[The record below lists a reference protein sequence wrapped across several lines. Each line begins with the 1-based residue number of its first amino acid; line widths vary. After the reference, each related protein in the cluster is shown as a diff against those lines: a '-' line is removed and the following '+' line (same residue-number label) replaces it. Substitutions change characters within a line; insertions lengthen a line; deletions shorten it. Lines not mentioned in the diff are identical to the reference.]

1 MGGLSRKLAAVN
13 SMRQEGRDPIILDA
27 GDLFFSTP
35 ELNDSNRVSEQFRAN
50 AILRGY
56 GKISCD
62 AINVGHYEL
71 SAGLDFLLESARKS
85 TIPFI
90 SANLRDADTY
100 KLLFEPYLLIQRQGL
115 TIGVVGLTNL
125 VPKTTSTVV
134 MEDYLAAGRR
144 TIDRIRGRVDV
155 VVVLVNSGRKSYG
168 VLPQEFPNADL
179 IYTSGSTMM
188 TRPMMKQVEE
198 GPFLYSSG
206 REGRYLNVTDL
217 NIVDKK
223 KPLVNVSYLQENI
236 KYTRRKLDRLGDADP
251 EKSLDELYAGQE
263 NVLNTISQGRAGI
276 ARAVAALESAVNT
289 LHFQNVAM
297 DKSIKDDT
305 EMAAFVSQS
314 LTTCNGLIKK

>member
-1 MGGLSRKLAAVN
+1 
-13 SMRQEGRDPIILDA
+13 MRQEGRDPVILDA

-50 AILRGY
+50 AILKGY
-56 GKISCD
+56 GKIGCD

-71 SAGLDFLLESARKS
+71 SAGLEFLLESARKS

-125 VPKTTSTVV
+125 VPDTTGAVV

-144 TIDRIRGRVDV
+144 VIDQIRGRVDV
-155 VVVLVNSGRKSYG
+155 VVVLVNSERKSYG
-168 VLPQEFPNADL
+168 ILPQEFPQADL

-188 TRPMMKQVEE
+188 TRPMMKQAEE
-198 GPFLYSSG
+198 GPYLYSSG

-223 KPLVNVSYLQENI
+223 KPLVNVSYLQENM

-251 EKSLDELYAGQE
+251 EKSLEELYAGQE
-263 NVLNTISQGRAGI
+263 NVLNIISQGRAGI
-276 ARAVAALESAVNT
+276 ARAAAALESAANT
-289 LHFQNVAM
+289 LHFQNAAM

-305 EMAAFVSQS
+305 DMAAFVSQS
-314 LTTCNGLIKK
+314 LTTCSGLIKK

>member
-1 MGGLSRKLAAVN
+1 
-13 SMRQEGRDPIILDA
+13 MRQEGRDPVILDA

-50 AILRGY
+50 AILKGY

-62 AINVGHYEL
+62 AINVGHHEL

-100 KLLFEPYLLIQRQGL
+100 KLLFEPYLLIERQGL
-115 TIGVVGLTNL
+115 TIGVVGLTSL
-125 VPKTTSTVV
+125 VPKTTRAVV

-155 VVVLVNSGRKSYG
+155 VVVLVNSERKSYG
-168 VLPQEFPNADL
+168 VLPQEFPKADL

-188 TRPMMKQVEE
+188 TRPMMKQAEE
-198 GPFLYSSG
+198 GPYLYSSG

-223 KPLVNVSYLQENI
+223 KPLVNVSYLQENM

-251 EKSLDELYAGQE
+251 EKSLEELYAGQK

-276 ARAVAALESAVNT
+276 ARAAAALESAVNT

-305 EMAAFVSQS
+305 DMAAFVSQS
-314 LTTCNGLIKK
+314 LTTCSGLIKK

>member
-1 MGGLSRKLAAVN
+1 
-13 SMRQEGRDPIILDA
+13 MRQEGRNPVILDA

-50 AILRGY
+50 AILKGY

-144 TIDRIRGRVDV
+144 TIDRIRGRADV
-155 VVVLVNSGRKSYG
+155 VVVLVNSESKSYG
-168 VLPQEFPNADL
+168 ILPQEFPKADL

-188 TRPMMKQVEE
+188 TRPMMKQAED

-223 KPLVNVSYLQENI
+223 KPLVNVSYLQENM
-236 KYTRRKLDRLGDADP
+236 KFTRRKLDRLGDADP

-263 NVLNTISQGRAGI
+263 NVLNTISQGRASI
-276 ARAVAALESAVNT
+276 ARAAAALESAVNT
-289 LHFQNVAM
+289 LHFQNLAM

-305 EMAAFVSQS
+305 EMADFVSQS
-314 LTTCNGLIKK
+314 LTTCSGLIKK

>member
-1 MGGLSRKLAAVN
+1 
-13 SMRQEGRDPIILDA
+13 MRQEGRDPVILDA

-50 AILRGY
+50 AILKGY
-56 GKISCD
+56 GKIGCD

-71 SAGLDFLLESARKS
+71 SAGLEFLLESARRS
-85 TIPFI
+85 TTPFI

-125 VPKTTSTVV
+125 VPDTTSAVV

-144 TIDRIRGRVDV
+144 VIDRIRGRVDV
-155 VVVLVNSGRKSYG
+155 VVVLVNSERKSYG
-168 VLPQEFPNADL
+168 VLPQEFPKADL

-188 TRPMMKQVEE
+188 TRPMMKQAEE
-198 GPFLYSSG
+198 GPYLYSSG

-223 KPLVNVSYLQENI
+223 KPLVNVSYLQENM

-251 EKSLDELYAGQE
+251 EKSLEELYAGQK

-276 ARAVAALESAVNT
+276 ARAATTLESAVNT
-289 LHFQNVAM
+289 LHFQNAAM

-305 EMAAFVSQS
+305 DMAAFVSQS
-314 LTTCNGLIKK
+314 LTTCSGLIKK

>member
-1 MGGLSRKLAAVN
+1 
-13 SMRQEGRDPIILDA
+13 MRQEGRDPVILDA

-50 AILRGY
+50 AILKGY
-56 GKISCD
+56 GKIGCD

-71 SAGLDFLLESARKS
+71 SAGLEFLLESARRS
-85 TIPFI
+85 TTPFI

-125 VPKTTSTVV
+125 VPDTTSAVV

-144 TIDRIRGRVDV
+144 AIDRIRGRVDV
-155 VVVLVNSGRKSYG
+155 VVVLVNSERKSYG
-168 VLPQEFPNADL
+168 VLPQEFPKADL

-188 TRPMMKQVEE
+188 TRPMMKQAEE

-223 KPLVNVSYLQENI
+223 KPLVNVSYLQENM
-236 KYTRRKLDRLGDADP
+236 KYTMRKLDRLGDADP
-251 EKSLDELYAGQE
+251 EKSLEEIYAGQK

-276 ARAVAALESAVNT
+276 ARAATTLESAVNT
-289 LHFQNVAM
+289 LHFQNAAM

-305 EMAAFVSQS
+305 DMAAFVSQS
-314 LTTCNGLIKK
+314 LTTCSGLIKK

>member
-1 MGGLSRKLAAVN
+1 
-13 SMRQEGRDPIILDA
+13 MRQEGRDPVILDA

-50 AILRGY
+50 AILKGY

-125 VPKTTSTVV
+125 VPDTTSAVV

-144 TIDRIRGRVDV
+144 AIDRIRGRVDV
-155 VVVLVNSGRKSYG
+155 VVVLVNSERKSYG
-168 VLPQEFPNADL
+168 VLPKEFPKADL

-188 TRPMMKQVEE
+188 TRPMMKQAEE

-217 NIVDKK
+217 NIVDKN
-223 KPLVNVSYLQENI
+223 KPLVNVSYLQENM
-236 KYTRRKLDRLGDADP
+236 KYARRKLDRLGDADP

-263 NVLNTISQGRAGI
+263 NILNTISQGRAGI
-276 ARAVAALESAVNT
+276 ARAAAALESAVNT

-305 EMAAFVSQS
+305 DMSAFVSQS
-314 LTTCNGLIKK
+314 LTRCSGLIKK

>member
-1 MGGLSRKLAAVN
+1 
-13 SMRQEGRDPIILDA
+13 MRQEGRDPVILDA

-50 AILRGY
+50 AILKGY
-56 GKISCD
+56 GKIGCD
-62 AINVGHYEL
+62 AINVGHHEL
-71 SAGLDFLLESARKS
+71 SAGLEFLLESARKS

-125 VPKTTSTVV
+125 VPDTTSAVV

-144 TIDRIRGRVDV
+144 VIDRIRGRVDV
-155 VVVLVNSGRKSYG
+155 VVVLVNSERKSYG
-168 VLPQEFPNADL
+168 VLPQEFPKADL

-188 TRPMMKQVEE
+188 TRPMMKQAEE
-198 GPFLYSSG
+198 GPYLYSSG

-217 NIVDKK
+217 NIMDKK
-223 KPLVNVSYLQENI
+223 KPLVNVSYLQENM

-251 EKSLDELYAGQE
+251 EKSLEELYAGQK

-276 ARAVAALESAVNT
+276 ARAATTLESAVNT
-289 LHFQNVAM
+289 LHFQNAAM

-305 EMAAFVSQS
+305 DMAAFVSQS
-314 LTTCNGLIKK
+314 LTTCSGLIKK

>member
-1 MGGLSRKLAAVN
+1 
-13 SMRQEGRDPIILDA
+13 MRQEGRDPVILDA

-50 AILRGY
+50 AILKGY
-56 GKISCD
+56 GKIGCD

-71 SAGLDFLLESARKS
+71 SAGLEFLLESARRS
-85 TIPFI
+85 TTPFI

-125 VPKTTSTVV
+125 VPKTTSAVV

-144 TIDRIRGRVDV
+144 AIDRIRGRVDV
-155 VVVLVNSGRKSYG
+155 VVVLVNSERKSYG
-168 VLPQEFPNADL
+168 VLPQEFPKADL

-188 TRPMMKQVEE
+188 TRPMMKQAEE
-198 GPFLYSSG
+198 GPYLYSSG

-223 KPLVNVSYLQENI
+223 KPLVNVSYLQENM

-251 EKSLDELYAGQE
+251 EKSLEELYAGQK

-276 ARAVAALESAVNT
+276 ARAATTLESAVNT
-289 LHFQNVAM
+289 LHFQNAAM

-305 EMAAFVSQS
+305 DMAAFVSQS
-314 LTTCNGLIKK
+314 LTTCSGLIKK

>member
-1 MGGLSRKLAAVN
+1 
-13 SMRQEGRDPIILDA
+13 MRQEGRDPVILDA

-50 AILRGY
+50 AILKGY
-56 GKISCD
+56 GKIGCD

-71 SAGLDFLLESARKS
+71 SAGLEFLLESARKS

-125 VPKTTSTVV
+125 VPDTTSAVV

-144 TIDRIRGRVDV
+144 AIDRIRGRVDV
-155 VVVLVNSGRKSYG
+155 VVVLVNSERKSYG
-168 VLPQEFPNADL
+168 VLPQEFPKADL

-188 TRPMMKQVEE
+188 TRPMMKQAEE
-198 GPFLYSSG
+198 GPYLYSSG

-223 KPLVNVSYLQENI
+223 KPLVNVSYLQENM

-251 EKSLDELYAGQE
+251 EKSLEELYAGQK

-276 ARAVAALESAVNT
+276 ARAATTLESAVNT
-289 LHFQNVAM
+289 LHFQNAAM

-305 EMAAFVSQS
+305 DMAAFVSQS
-314 LTTCNGLIKK
+314 LTTCSGLIKK

>member
-1 MGGLSRKLAAVN
+1 
-13 SMRQEGRDPIILDA
+13 MRQEGRDPVILDA

-50 AILRGY
+50 AILKGY
-56 GKISCD
+56 GKIGCD

-71 SAGLDFLLESARKS
+71 SAGLEFLLESARRS
-85 TIPFI
+85 TTPFI

-125 VPKTTSTVV
+125 VPDTTSAVV

-144 TIDRIRGRVDV
+144 VIDRIRGRVDV
-155 VVVLVNSGRKSYG
+155 VVVLVNSERKSYG
-168 VLPQEFPNADL
+168 VLPQEFPKADL

-188 TRPMMKQVEE
+188 TRPMMKQAEE
-198 GPFLYSSG
+198 GPYLYSSG
-206 REGRYLNVTDL
+206 REGRYLNVTNL

-223 KPLVNVSYLQENI
+223 KPLVNVSYLQENM

-251 EKSLDELYAGQE
+251 EKSLEELYAGQK

-276 ARAVAALESAVNT
+276 ARAATTLESAVNT
-289 LHFQNVAM
+289 LHFQNAAM

-305 EMAAFVSQS
+305 DMAAFVSQS
-314 LTTCNGLIKK
+314 LTTCSGLIKK

>member
-1 MGGLSRKLAAVN
+1 
-13 SMRQEGRDPIILDA
+13 MRQEGRDPVILDA

-50 AILRGY
+50 AILKGY
-56 GKISCD
+56 GKIGCD

-71 SAGLDFLLESARKS
+71 SAGLEFLLESARKS

-125 VPKTTSTVV
+125 VPDTTSAVV

-144 TIDRIRGRVDV
+144 AIDRIRGRVDV
-155 VVVLVNSGRKSYG
+155 VVLLVNSERKSYG
-168 VLPQEFPNADL
+168 VLPQEFPKADL

-188 TRPMMKQVEE
+188 TRPMMKQAEE
-198 GPFLYSSG
+198 GPYLYSSG

-223 KPLVNVSYLQENI
+223 KPLVNVSYLQENM

-251 EKSLDELYAGQE
+251 EKSLEELYAGQK

-276 ARAVAALESAVNT
+276 ARATTTLESAVNT
-289 LHFQNVAM
+289 LHFQNAAM

-305 EMAAFVSQS
+305 DMAAFVSQS
-314 LTTCNGLIKK
+314 LTTCSGLIKK

>member
-1 MGGLSRKLAAVN
+1 
-13 SMRQEGRDPIILDA
+13 MRQEGRDPVILDA

-50 AILRGY
+50 AILKGY
-56 GKISCD
+56 GKIGCD

-71 SAGLDFLLESARKS
+71 SAGLEFLLESARRS
-85 TIPFI
+85 TTPFI

-125 VPKTTSTVV
+125 VPDTTSAVV

-144 TIDRIRGRVDV
+144 AIDRIRGQVDV
-155 VVVLVNSGRKSYG
+155 VVVLVNSERKSYG
-168 VLPQEFPNADL
+168 VLPQEFPKADL

-188 TRPMMKQVEE
+188 TRPMMKQAEE
-198 GPFLYSSG
+198 GPYLYSSG

-223 KPLVNVSYLQENI
+223 KPLVNVSYLQENM

-251 EKSLDELYAGQE
+251 EKSLEELYAGQK

-276 ARAVAALESAVNT
+276 ARAATTLESAVNT
-289 LHFQNVAM
+289 LHFQNAAM

-305 EMAAFVSQS
+305 DMAAFVSQS
-314 LTTCNGLIKK
+314 LTTCSGLIKK

>member
-1 MGGLSRKLAAVN
+1 
-13 SMRQEGRDPIILDA
+13 MRQEGRDPVILDA

-50 AILRGY
+50 AILKGY

-62 AINVGHYEL
+62 AINIGHYEL
-71 SAGLDFLLESARKS
+71 SAGLEFLLESARKS
-85 TIPFI
+85 TVPFI

-125 VPKTTSTVV
+125 VPDTTSAVV

-144 TIDRIRGRVDV
+144 AIDRIRGRVDV
-155 VVVLVNSGRKSYG
+155 VVVLVNSERKSYG
-168 VLPQEFPNADL
+168 VLPQEFPKADL

-188 TRPMMKQVEE
+188 TRPMMKQAEE
-198 GPFLYSSG
+198 GPYLYSSG

-223 KPLVNVSYLQENI
+223 KPLVNVSYLQENM

-251 EKSLDELYAGQE
+251 EKSLEELYAGQK

-276 ARAVAALESAVNT
+276 SRAATTLESAVNT
-289 LHFQNVAM
+289 LHFQNAAM

-305 EMAAFVSQS
+305 DMAAFVSQS
-314 LTTCNGLIKK
+314 LTTCSGLIKK

>member
-1 MGGLSRKLAAVN
+1 
-13 SMRQEGRDPIILDA
+13 MRQEGRDPVILDA

-50 AILRGY
+50 AILKGY
-56 GKISCD
+56 GKIGCD

-125 VPKTTSTVV
+125 VPDTTSAVV

-144 TIDRIRGRVDV
+144 AIDRIRGRVDV
-155 VVVLVNSGRKSYG
+155 VVVLVNSERKSYG
-168 VLPQEFPNADL
+168 VLPQEFPKADL

-188 TRPMMKQVEE
+188 TRPMMKQAEE
-198 GPFLYSSG
+198 GPYLYSSG

-223 KPLVNVSYLQENI
+223 KPLVNVSYLQENM

-251 EKSLDELYAGQE
+251 EKSLEELYAGQK

-276 ARAVAALESAVNT
+276 ARATTTLESAVNT
-289 LHFQNVAM
+289 LHFQNAAM

-305 EMAAFVSQS
+305 DMAAFVSQS
-314 LTTCNGLIKK
+314 LTTCSGLIKK

>member
-1 MGGLSRKLAAVN
+1 
-13 SMRQEGRDPIILDA
+13 MRQEGRDPVILDA

-50 AILRGY
+50 AILKGY
-56 GKISCD
+56 GKIGCD

-125 VPKTTSTVV
+125 VPDTTSAVV

-144 TIDRIRGRVDV
+144 AIDRIRGRVDV
-155 VVVLVNSGRKSYG
+155 VVVLVNSERKSYG
-168 VLPQEFPNADL
+168 VLPQEFPKADL

-188 TRPMMKQVEE
+188 TRPMMKQAEE
-198 GPFLYSSG
+198 GPYLYSSG
-206 REGRYLNVTDL
+206 REGRYLNVTVL

-223 KPLVNVSYLQENI
+223 KPLVNVSYLQENM

-251 EKSLDELYAGQE
+251 EKSLEELYAGQK

-276 ARAVAALESAVNT
+276 ARATTTLESAVNT
-289 LHFQNVAM
+289 LHFQNAAM

-305 EMAAFVSQS
+305 DMAAFVSQS
-314 LTTCNGLIKK
+314 LTTCSGLIKK

>member
-1 MGGLSRKLAAVN
+1 
-13 SMRQEGRDPIILDA
+13 MRQEGRDPVILDA

-50 AILRGY
+50 AILKGY
-56 GKISCD
+56 GKIGCD

-71 SAGLDFLLESARKS
+71 SAGLEFLLESARRS
-85 TIPFI
+85 TTPFI

-125 VPKTTSTVV
+125 VPDTTSAVV

-144 TIDRIRGRVDV
+144 VIDRIRGRVDV
-155 VVVLVNSGRKSYG
+155 VVVLVNSERKSYG
-168 VLPQEFPNADL
+168 ILPQEFPKADL

-188 TRPMMKQVEE
+188 TRPMMKQAEE
-198 GPFLYSSG
+198 GPYLYSSG

-223 KPLVNVSYLQENI
+223 KPLVNVSYLQENM

-251 EKSLDELYAGQE
+251 EKSLEELYAGQK

-276 ARAVAALESAVNT
+276 ARAATTLESAVNT
-289 LHFQNVAM
+289 LHFQNAAM

-305 EMAAFVSQS
+305 DMAAFVSQS
-314 LTTCNGLIKK
+314 LTTCSGLIKK

>member
-1 MGGLSRKLAAVN
+1 
-13 SMRQEGRDPIILDA
+13 MRLEGRDPVILDA

-50 AILRGY
+50 AILKGY
-56 GKISCD
+56 GKIGCD

-71 SAGLDFLLESARKS
+71 SAGLEFLLESARKS

-125 VPKTTSTVV
+125 VPDTTSAVV

-144 TIDRIRGRVDV
+144 AIDRIRGRVDV
-155 VVVLVNSGRKSYG
+155 VVVLVNSERKSYG
-168 VLPQEFPNADL
+168 VLPQEFPKADL

-188 TRPMMKQVEE
+188 TRPMMKQAEE
-198 GPFLYSSG
+198 GPYLYSSG

-223 KPLVNVSYLQENI
+223 KPLVNVSYLQENM

-251 EKSLDELYAGQE
+251 EKSLEELYAGQK

-276 ARAVAALESAVNT
+276 ARAATTLESAVNT
-289 LHFQNVAM
+289 LHFQNAAM

-305 EMAAFVSQS
+305 DMAAFVSQS
-314 LTTCNGLIKK
+314 LTTCSGLIKK

>member
-1 MGGLSRKLAAVN
+1 
-13 SMRQEGRDPIILDA
+13 MRQEGRDPVILDA

-50 AILRGY
+50 AILKGY
-56 GKISCD
+56 GKIGCD

-71 SAGLDFLLESARKS
+71 SAGLEFLLESARRS
-85 TIPFI
+85 TTPFI

-125 VPKTTSTVV
+125 VPDTTSAVV

-144 TIDRIRGRVDV
+144 AIDRIRGRVDV
-155 VVVLVNSGRKSYG
+155 VVVLVNSERKSYG
-168 VLPQEFPNADL
+168 VLPQEFPKADL

-188 TRPMMKQVEE
+188 TRPMMKQAEK

-251 EKSLDELYAGQE
+251 EKSLDELYEGQE

-276 ARAVAALESAVNT
+276 ARAAAALESAVNT

-305 EMAAFVSQS
+305 DMAAFVSQS
-314 LTTCNGLIKK
+314 LTTCSGLIKK

>member
-1 MGGLSRKLAAVN
+1 
-13 SMRQEGRDPIILDA
+13 MRQEGRNPVILDA

-50 AILRGY
+50 AILKGY

-62 AINVGHYEL
+62 AINVGHHEL

-144 TIDRIRGRVDV
+144 TIDRIRGRADV
-155 VVVLVNSGRKSYG
+155 VVVLVNSERKSYG
-168 VLPQEFPNADL
+168 TLPQEFPKADL

-188 TRPMMKQVEE
+188 TRPMMKQAED
-198 GPFLYSSG
+198 GPFLYS
-206 REGRYLNVTDL
+206 L
-217 NIVDKK
+217 
-223 KPLVNVSYLQENI
+223 
-236 KYTRRKLDRLGDADP
+236 
-251 EKSLDELYAGQE
+251 SL
-263 NVLNTISQGRAGI
+263 IHI
-276 ARAVAALESAVNT
+276 
-289 LHFQNVAM
+289 
-297 DKSIKDDT
+297 
-305 EMAAFVSQS
+305 
-314 LTTCNGLIKK
+314 

>member
-1 MGGLSRKLAAVN
+1 
-13 SMRQEGRDPIILDA
+13 MRQEGRDPVILDA

-50 AILRGY
+50 AILKGY
-56 GKISCD
+56 GKIGCD

-71 SAGLDFLLESARKS
+71 SAGLEFLLESARRS
-85 TIPFI
+85 TTPFI

-125 VPKTTSTVV
+125 VPDTTSAVV

-144 TIDRIRGRVDV
+144 VIDRIRGRVDV
-155 VVVLVNSGRKSYG
+155 VVVLVNSERKSYG
-168 VLPQEFPNADL
+168 VLPQEFPKADL

-188 TRPMMKQVEE
+188 TRPMMKQAEE
-198 GPFLYSSG
+198 GPYLYSSG

-223 KPLVNVSYLQENI
+223 KPLVNVSYLQENM

-251 EKSLDELYAGQE
+251 EKSLEEIYAGQK

-276 ARAVAALESAVNT
+276 ARAATTLESAVNT
-289 LHFQNVAM
+289 LHFQNAAM

-305 EMAAFVSQS
+305 DMAAFVSQS
-314 LTTCNGLIKK
+314 LTTCSGLIKK

>member
-1 MGGLSRKLAAVN
+1 
-13 SMRQEGRDPIILDA
+13 MRQEGRDPVILDA

-50 AILRGY
+50 AILKGY

-71 SAGLDFLLESARKS
+71 SAGLEFLLESARKS

-90 SANLRDADTY
+90 SANLRDANTY

-125 VPKTTSTVV
+125 VPDTTSAVV

-144 TIDRIRGRVDV
+144 AIDRIRGRVDV
-155 VVVLVNSGRKSYG
+155 VVVLVNSERKSYG
-168 VLPQEFPNADL
+168 VLPQEFPKADL

-188 TRPMMKQVEE
+188 TRPMMKQAEE
-198 GPFLYSSG
+198 GPYLYSSG

-223 KPLVNVSYLQENI
+223 KPLVNVSYLQENM
-236 KYTRRKLDRLGDADP
+236 KYTRRKLDRLGDSDP

-276 ARAVAALESAVNT
+276 ARAAAALESAVNT

-305 EMAAFVSQS
+305 DMAAFVSQS
-314 LTTCNGLIKK
+314 LTTCSGLIKK

>member
-1 MGGLSRKLAAVN
+1 
-13 SMRQEGRDPIILDA
+13 MRQEGRDPVILDA

-50 AILRGY
+50 AILKGY

-85 TIPFI
+85 TIPFV

-125 VPKTTSTVV
+125 VPDTTSAVV

-144 TIDRIRGRVDV
+144 AIDRIRGRVDV
-155 VVVLVNSGRKSYG
+155 VVVLVNSERKSYG
-168 VLPQEFPNADL
+168 VLPQEFPKADL

-188 TRPMMKQVEE
+188 TRPMMKQAEE

-223 KPLVNVSYLQENI
+223 KPLVNVSYLQENM

-276 ARAVAALESAVNT
+276 ARAAAALESAVNT

-305 EMAAFVSQS
+305 DMAAFVSQS
-314 LTTCNGLIKK
+314 LTTCSGLIKK

>member
-1 MGGLSRKLAAVN
+1 
-13 SMRQEGRDPIILDA
+13 MRQEGRDPVILDA

-50 AILRGY
+50 AILKGY
-56 GKISCD
+56 GKIGCD

-71 SAGLDFLLESARKS
+71 SAGLEFLLESARKS

-125 VPKTTSTVV
+125 VPDTTSAVV

-144 TIDRIRGRVDV
+144 AIDRIRGRVDV
-155 VVVLVNSGRKSYG
+155 VVVLVNSERKSYG
-168 VLPQEFPNADL
+168 VLPQEFPKADL

-188 TRPMMKQVEE
+188 TRPMMKQAEE
-198 GPFLYSSG
+198 GPYLYSSG

-223 KPLVNVSYLQENI
+223 KPLVNVSYLQENM

-251 EKSLDELYAGQE
+251 EKALEEIYAGQK

-276 ARAVAALESAVNT
+276 ARATTTLESAVNT
-289 LHFQNVAM
+289 LHFQNAAM

-305 EMAAFVSQS
+305 DMAAFVSQS
-314 LTTCNGLIKK
+314 LTTCSGLIKK

>member
-1 MGGLSRKLAAVN
+1 
-13 SMRQEGRDPIILDA
+13 MRQEGRDPVILDA

-50 AILRGY
+50 AILKGY
-56 GKISCD
+56 GKIGCD

-71 SAGLDFLLESARKS
+71 SAGLEFLLESARRS
-85 TIPFI
+85 TTPFI

-125 VPKTTSTVV
+125 VPDTTSAVV

-144 TIDRIRGRVDV
+144 AIDRIRGRVDV
-155 VVVLVNSGRKSYG
+155 VVVLVNSERKSYG
-168 VLPQEFPNADL
+168 VLPQEFPKADL

-188 TRPMMKQVEE
+188 TRPMMKQAEE
-198 GPFLYSSG
+198 GPYLYSSG

-217 NIVDKK
+217 NIMDKK
-223 KPLVNVSYLQENI
+223 KPLVNVSYLQENM
-236 KYTRRKLDRLGDADP
+236 KYTMRKLDRLSDADP
-251 EKSLDELYAGQE
+251 EKSLEEIYAGQK

-276 ARAVAALESAVNT
+276 ARAAAVLGSAANT
-289 LHFQNVAM
+289 LHFQNAAM

-305 EMAAFVSQS
+305 DMAAFVSQS
-314 LTTCNGLIKK
+314 ITTCSGLIKK

>member
-1 MGGLSRKLAAVN
+1 
-13 SMRQEGRDPIILDA
+13 MRQEGRDPVILDA

-50 AILRGY
+50 AILKGY
-56 GKISCD
+56 GKIGCD

-71 SAGLDFLLESARKS
+71 SAGLEFLLESAHRS
-85 TIPFI
+85 TTPFI

-125 VPKTTSTVV
+125 VPDTTSAVV

-144 TIDRIRGRVDV
+144 AIDRIRGRVDV
-155 VVVLVNSGRKSYG
+155 VVVLVNSERKSYG
-168 VLPQEFPNADL
+168 VLPQEFPKADL

-188 TRPMMKQVEE
+188 TRPMMKQAEE

-223 KPLVNVSYLQENI
+223 KPLVNVSYFQENM

-276 ARAVAALESAVNT
+276 ARAAAALESAVNT

-305 EMAAFVSQS
+305 DMAAFVSQS
-314 LTTCNGLIKK
+314 LTTCSGLIKK

>member
-1 MGGLSRKLAAVN
+1 
-13 SMRQEGRDPIILDA
+13 MRQEGRDPVILDA

-50 AILRGY
+50 AILKGY

-125 VPKTTSTVV
+125 VPKTTSAVV

-144 TIDRIRGRVDV
+144 TIDRIRGRADV
-155 VVVLVNSGRKSYG
+155 IVVLVNSERKSYG
-168 VLPQEFPNADL
+168 VLPQEFPKADL

-188 TRPMMKQVEE
+188 TRPMMKQAEK

-223 KPLVNVSYLQENI
+223 KPLINVSYLQENM

-276 ARAVAALESAVNT
+276 ARAAAALESAINT

-305 EMAAFVSQS
+305 DMSAFVSQS
-314 LTTCNGLIKK
+314 LTRCSGLIKK

>member
-1 MGGLSRKLAAVN
+1 
-13 SMRQEGRDPIILDA
+13 MRQEGRDPVILDT

-35 ELNDSNRVSEQFRAN
+35 ELNDSNRVSELFRAN
-50 AILRGY
+50 AILKGY
-56 GKISCD
+56 GKIGCD

-71 SAGLDFLLESARKS
+71 SAGLEFLLESARKS

-100 KLLFEPYLLIQRQGL
+100 KLLFEPYLLIHRQGL

-125 VPKTTSTVV
+125 VPDTTGGVV
-134 MEDYLAAGRR
+134 MENYLAAGRR
-144 TIDRIRGRVDV
+144 AIDRIRGRVDV
-155 VVVLVNSGRKSYG
+155 VVVLVNSERKSYG
-168 VLPQEFPNADL
+168 ILPQEFPKADL

-188 TRPMMKQVEE
+188 TRPMMKQAEE
-198 GPFLYSSG
+198 GPYLYSSG

-223 KPLVNVSYLQENI
+223 KPLVNVSYLQENM

-251 EKSLDELYAGQE
+251 EKALEELYAGQV

-276 ARAVAALESAVNT
+276 ARAAAALDSAVNT
-289 LHFQNVAM
+289 LHFQNAAM

-305 EMAAFVSQS
+305 NMAAFVSQS
-314 LTTCNGLIKK
+314 LTTCSGLIKK